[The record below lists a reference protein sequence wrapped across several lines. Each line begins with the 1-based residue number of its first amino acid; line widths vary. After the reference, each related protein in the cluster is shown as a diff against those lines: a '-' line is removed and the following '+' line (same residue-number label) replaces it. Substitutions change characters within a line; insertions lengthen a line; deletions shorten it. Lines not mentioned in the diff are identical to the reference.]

1 MSGPKRNPDSIN
13 TIGIVVVGICGAV
26 MVYVSI
32 TALQAFYM
40 NDTSELQT
48 MQDYGGQDTVA
59 KSHKAEEMRNINVPD
74 KGIAI
79 DLAMAAIVKSA
90 DDAHA
95 AGKPA
100 TLLVPGACEENM
112 PTEVPQAGR
121 PVLDMTR
128 VGGCKGGKAPPQPA
142 TPATGAGSGAG
153 SGAANDT
160 SCDEVGCVLNN
171 YAGAC
176 CEKFRQPHGSGSG
189 SGSAA
194 VPAAGNGKTGK
205 TDKKAGK
212 GAGSGAQDN
221 GANIH
226 LHSTGQGAA
235 GDTHAVGGTSGAP
248 AGSTDGANAG
258 SATKIAPGGHAP

>member
-59 KSHKAEEMRNINVPD
+59 KSHKAEEMRNITEPTIGTSSITINR
-74 KGIAI
+74 
-79 DLAMAAIVKSA
+79 AMTAIVKSA

-100 TLLVPGACEENM
+100 TLLVPGACDQNM
-112 PTEVPQAGR
+112 PTEVPQPGR
-121 PVLDMTR
+121 PVLDTTR
-128 VGGCKGGKAPPQPA
+128 IGGCKGGKAPPAPATPPA
-142 TPATGAGSGAG
+142 TPAGAGSGSDA
-153 SGAANDT
+153 
-160 SCDEVGCVLNN
+160 
-171 YAGAC
+171 AGA
-176 CEKFRQPHGSGSG
+176 GSGSG
-189 SGSAA
+189 SGAGSAA

-205 TDKKAGK
+205 KAGK
-212 GAGSGAQDN
+212 GAGAGSGDN

-248 AGSTDGANAG
+248 VGTPDNNNAG
-258 SATKIAPGGHAP
+258 SAAKVAPGGHAP

>member
-32 TALQAFYM
+32 AALQAFYM

-48 MQDYGGQDTVA
+48 MQDYGGQDTMA
-59 KSHKAEEMRNINVPD
+59 KSHKAEEMRNINEPAM
-74 KGIAI
+74 GTNSITI
-79 DLAMAAIVKSA
+79 DRAMAAIVKSA

-121 PVLDMTR
+121 PMLDMTR
-128 VGGCKGGKAPPQPA
+128 VGGCKGGKAPPAPPTPPTPPA
-142 TPATGAGSGAG
+142 GAGSG
-153 SGAANDT
+153 SD
-160 SCDEVGCVLNN
+160 
-171 YAGAC
+171 AGA
-176 CEKFRQPHGSGSG
+176 GSG

-194 VPAAGNGKTGK
+194 APAAGNGKTAGK

-212 GAGSGAQDN
+212 GAGSGDN
-221 GANIH
+221 GANIR
-226 LHSTGQGAA
+226 LHSTSSGAA
-235 GDTHAVGGTSGAP
+235 GDTHAVSGTSGAP
-248 AGSTDGANAG
+248 AGSTDGTNTG
-258 SATKIAPGGHAP
+258 SATKLAPGGHAP

>member
-32 TALQAFYM
+32 AALQAFYM

-48 MQDYGGQDTVA
+48 MQDYGGQDTMA
-59 KSHKAEEMRNINVPD
+59 KSHKAEEMRNINEPAM
-74 KGIAI
+74 GTNSITI
-79 DLAMAAIVKSA
+79 DRAMAAIVKSA

-112 PTEVPQAGR
+112 WTEIPQPGR
-121 PVLDMTR
+121 PMLDMAR
-128 VGGCKGGKAPPQPA
+128 VGGCKGGKAPPAPPTPPP
-142 TPATGAGSGAG
+142 TPAGAGSG
-153 SGAANDT
+153 SD
-160 SCDEVGCVLNN
+160 
-171 YAGAC
+171 AGA
-176 CEKFRQPHGSGSG
+176 G

-194 VPAAGNGKTGK
+194 TPASGNGKTAGK
-205 TDKKAGK
+205 AVKTGK
-212 GAGSGAQDN
+212 GAGSGDN

-226 LHSTGQGAA
+226 LHSTSSGAA
-235 GDTHAVGGTSGAP
+235 GDTHAVSGTSGAP
-248 AGSTDGANAG
+248 AGSTDGTNTG
-258 SATKIAPGGHAP
+258 SATKLAPGGHAP

>member
-40 NDTSELQT
+40 NDSSEIQT
-48 MQDYGGQDTVA
+48 MADYGGQDTVA
-59 KSHKAEEMRNINVPD
+59 KSHKADEMRKLNVPD
-74 KGIAI
+74 QGIAI

-90 DDAHA
+90 DDARA

-112 PTEVPQAGR
+112 PTEVPQPGR

-128 VGGCKGGKAPPQPA
+128 IGGCKGGKAPP
-142 TPATGAGSGAG
+142 TPAAPPAGAGSA
-153 SGAANDT
+153 DT
-160 SCDEVGCVLNN
+160 CDEVGCVLNN
-171 YAGAC
+171 YQGAC
-176 CEKFRQPHGSGSG
+176 CDKFRQQHGAGSGA
-189 SGSAA
+189 GSAA
-194 VPAAGNGKTGK
+194 PAAGNGKTGK
-205 TDKKAGK
+205 AGDKKAGK
-212 GAGSGAQDN
+212 GAGSGDT

-226 LHSTGQGAA
+226 LHSTSQGAA

-248 AGSTDGANAG
+248 VGNPDSTNAG
-258 SATKIAPGGHAP
+258 SAAKLAPGGHAP